1 VPNDNPQTTRP
12 PRDRGDKQPGLVRM
26 QAVLTRADAR
36 ALRDWIT
43 DRQKDLLPHPA
54 GPMNHINW
62 QRLRH
67 G

>member
-1 VPNDNPQTTRP
+1 MTDKTDTIRP

-43 DRQKDLLPHPA
+43 ERQKALPSIPDV
-54 GPMNHINW
+54 PLNRINW
-62 QRLRH
+62 ERLRH